1 MHCIRALNLE
11 VRRKKTTGT
20 AEPQMK
26 DYFDE
31 RPPLFLR
38 PLILEAITLLFPCK
52 WLSKEQPSLQTIS
65 LDSRLA
71 LKEELH
77 VAAVTFSNTR

>member
-1 MHCIRALNLE
+1 MHRSTVNLE
-11 VRRKKTTGT
+11 MMRKCKKTGT
-20 AEPQMK
+20 AEPLMK

-31 RPPLFLR
+31 RPSLFLR

-52 WLSKEQPSLQTIS
+52 PPRKEQPSLQTTS

-71 LKEELH
+71 LKEESH
-77 VAAVTFSNTR
+77 MAIVTFSNT